1 MADAY
6 GDDFGENFGMDEF
19 ADEEEEYDEFDDYD
33 HQRVADVDIIT
44 DTNEYR
50 QQVENT
56 HRITSPYMTKYE
68 KARIIGTRALQIS
81 LNAPI
86 TIPVDSSTDAVDES
100 IAMGFGET
108 TDASTA
114 AIDPLIIAEKELY
127 QKSVPFIIRRY
138 LPNGSYEDWK
148 IEELII
154 D

>member
-1 MADAY
+1 M
-6 GDDFGENFGMDEF
+6 GDLYMDEFGENFGIDEF
-19 ADEEEEYDEFDDYD
+19 AEEEEDFGDFEESEL
-33 HQRVADVDIIT
+33 QRVADVDIIT
-44 DTNEYR
+44 DPIEYKT
-50 QQVENT
+50 QVDSA
-56 HRITSPYMTKYE
+56 HRITTPYLTKYE

-86 TIPVDSSTDAVDES
+86 TIPLDGAADMNEENVASLGD
-100 IAMGFGET
+100 FGDT
-108 TDASTA
+108 QTA

-127 QKSVPFIIRRY
+127 QKTIPFIIRRY